1 MSGSLFS
8 QRAFAS
14 QRAMIAEIGRPS
26 RQGSVPPAVHVV
38 AMKHFAAL
46 IERRTFKSPRMHVLS
61 AGGVAVES
69 CLCTCC
75 AARYASAWESTLVS
89 QGVHA
94 IDRFST
100 DAYGCLED
108 RDGLMHRLHDFCRH
122 NLRV

>member
-1 MSGSLFS
+1 MV
-8 QRAFAS
+8 
-14 QRAMIAEIGRPS
+14 AEIGRPS
-26 RQGSVPPAVHVV
+26 RQGSVPPTVHVV

-69 CLCTCC
+69 CPRICG
-75 AARYASAWESTLVS
+75 AARDGSAWGSTLVS
-89 QGVHA
+89 EGVHA

-108 RDGLMHRLHDFCRH
+108 RDGFMHRLHDFCRR
-122 NLRV
+122 NLRVGLATMSQR